1 MMEIIKLSATPR
13 TESGKSPSNRLRRT
27 GQIPA
32 ICYGKGLAAFSVAVV
47 PKELLQVLKSPH
59 GKNSVIELSVK
70 DSQSYTVMVRDFG
83 YHPISRDLLHA
94 DFLQV
99 KLDQPVDVEVPVR
112 CTGKAKGTV
121 TGGILQQI
129 FRNLPIR
136 CLPANIPVV
145 IDIDVNELDLGD
157 TVKAGQVKLP
167 EGVKVRLPED
177 QTVVVVAVPEKG
189 EEVAAG
195 VPGAPGAPGAAA
207 AAAAPAAAGAKA
219 AAPAAG
225 GKAAAPAAGGKAA
238 APAAGGKAAAPA
250 AGGKA
255 AAPAA
260 KPAAKK

>member
-13 TESGKSPSNRLRRT
+13 PDCGKSPSNRLRRT

-32 ICYGKGLAAFSVAVV
+32 VCYGKGLAAFSIAVA
-47 PKELLQVLKSPH
+47 PKELLQVLKSAH
-59 GKNSVIELSVK
+59 GKNSVIELNVK
-70 DSQSYTVMVRDFG
+70 DAQNYTVMVRDYG

-99 KLDQPVDVEVPVR
+99 KLDQPIDVDVPVR
-112 CTGKAKGTV
+112 CTGKAKGLV
-121 TGGILQQI
+121 AGGILQQI

-136 CLPANIPVV
+136 CLPEKIPVD
-145 IDIDVNELDLGD
+145 IEIDVTELELGD
-157 TVKAGQVKLP
+157 TLKAGKINVP
-167 EGVKVRLPED
+167 EGVKVRLPDE
-177 QTVVVVAVPEKG
+177 QTVIVVAIPDKG
-189 EEVAAG
+189 EEAVA
-195 VPGAPGAPGAAA
+195 APGAPAAA
-207 AAAAPAAAGAKA
+207 A

-250 AGGKA
+250 AAGK